1 MRIPLLYSVCIIIIL
16 LLVFGATLLTKKIPL
31 TYRLL
36 ISSFATSLCIFL
48 EKFFATT
55 FPSSTFSSPSRS
67 CSQFWYVVFFFK
79 WRNVLVLN

>member
-31 TYRLL
+31 TLR

-67 CSQFWYVVFFFK
+67 CSQFWYVFFFFK